1 MPTPIISYKLQFLTR
16 IILLFLSTNV
26 RKVPGS
32 FNGPYT
38 CSRILTEILKL
49 P

>member
-1 MPTPIISYKLQFLTR
+1 MLTPIISDKLQFLTR

-26 RKVPGS
+26 RKLLGS

-38 CSRILTEILKL
+38 CSRNL
-49 P
+49 

>member
-1 MPTPIISYKLQFLTR
+1 MPIISDMLQFLTR

-26 RKVPGS
+26 RKLPGG
-32 FNGPYT
+32 FNGPYM

-49 P
+49 Q